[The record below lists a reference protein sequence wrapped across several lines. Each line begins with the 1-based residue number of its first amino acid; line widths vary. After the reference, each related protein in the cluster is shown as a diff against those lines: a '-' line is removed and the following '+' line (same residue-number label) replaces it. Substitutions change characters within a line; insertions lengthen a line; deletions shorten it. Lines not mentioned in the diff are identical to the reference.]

1 MPGVNKNVTLAL
13 KDHHWGDQGPDKLLL
28 SHLVSEQA
36 FVGSWGGVTTLILTL
51 TPRFREVVCSLLR
64 VTL

>member
-1 MPGVNKNVTLAL
+1 MHGVNKNVTLAL

-36 FVGSWGGVTTLILTL
+36 LGACWELGWCHN
-51 TPRFREVVCSLLR
+51 PNPNPHPEV
-64 VTL
+64 